1 MAAPQFRAGVG
12 RATITPP
19 LTVPHAGWGAATH
32 VYPEGIETDLW
43 STVLVLE
50 DGQARAA
57 IVDLDLVTITTQEA
71 QAIAAAVGGE
81 LGIAPEQVRVSVTH
95 NHTGPP
101 GSRSHMTAG
110 AEALQRY
117 YQSVPEFSAGAARIA
132 LGNLRPA
139 RIGIGSGQS
148 RVAVNRREDA
158 PGGRIA
164 TGVNFKG
171 TIDPEVFVLRIDGT
185 DGAPLAAIVGYTM
198 HPTTAGPTFRRITA
212 DWPGHLKRTVQRL
225 TGATCVFAQGATG
238 NVGPGPEGYTS
249 DAEVI
254 RRLGRLVGYEA
265 ARVHLSLHVPRV
277 EFAHERIW
285 ESGAPLGKW
294 ISRPVASPEPVVR
307 TRTVQLTL
315 PLREQPAPAEAE
327 ARSAQAQ
334 RALQELV
341 ARGAP
346 AKEIEAATFVS
357 KRANMSVGRARAY
370 HGRTE
375 TAVTLHLLRVGPAVL
390 AGIPAEPFAE
400 IALAIKAK
408 SPFPHTW
415 FGGYTGGWAG
425 YIPIPEEY
433 PRGGYEVD
441 TTPFAPEAAARVVD
455 GTLAALREFH
465 AAP

>member
-12 RATITPP
+12 RVTITPP

-32 VYPEGIETDLW
+32 LFPEGIETDLW
-43 STVLVLE
+43 ATVLVLE
-50 DGQARAA
+50 DGHARAA
-57 IVDLDLVTITTQEA
+57 VVDLDLVTISTEEA
-71 QAIAAAVGGE
+71 RAIAIAVAAE
-81 LGIAPEQVRVSVTH
+81 LGIPPDQVRVSVTH

-101 GSRSHMTAG
+101 GSRSHLKAG
-110 AEALQRY
+110 TEALQRY
-117 YQSVPEFSAGAARIA
+117 YQAVPEFSAGAARIA
-132 LGNLRPA
+132 KENLRPA

-164 TGVNFKG
+164 TGVNVKG

-185 DGAPLAAIVGYTM
+185 DGAPLAAVVGYTM

-212 DWPGHLKRTVQRL
+212 DWPGHLKRTVEQL

-238 NVGPGPEGYTS
+238 NVGPGPEGYT
-249 DAEVI
+249 DKAEVI
-254 RRLGRLVGYEA
+254 RRLGTLVGYEA
-265 ARVHLSLHVPRV
+265 ARVHLSLHVPAV
-277 EFAHERIW
+277 EFVHERIW

-294 ISRPVASPEPVVR
+294 ISRSAASPEPVVR
-307 TRTVQLTL
+307 TRTVPLSL
-315 PLREQPAPAEAE
+315 PLREQPSPAEAE
-327 ARSAQAQ
+327 ARSAEAQ
-334 RALQELV
+334 RTLQALV
-341 ARGAP
+341 DRGAP
-346 AKEIEAATFVS
+346 AREVEAATFVA
-357 KRANMSVGRARAY
+357 KRANMVVGRARAY

-375 TAVTLHLLRVGPAVL
+375 HAVTLHLLRVGPAVF

-408 SPFPHTW
+408 SPFPYTW

-425 YIPIPEEY
+425 YIPIAEEY

-465 AAP
+465 DAP

>member
-110 AEALQRY
+110 TEALQRY

-132 LGNLRPA
+132 LANLRPA

-185 DGAPLAAIVGYTM
+185 DGAPLAAIVGYTL

-294 ISRPVASPEPVVR
+294 ISRPVASPEPIVR
-307 TRTVQLTL
+307 TRTVQLAL

-327 ARSAQAQ
+327 ARSAKAQ